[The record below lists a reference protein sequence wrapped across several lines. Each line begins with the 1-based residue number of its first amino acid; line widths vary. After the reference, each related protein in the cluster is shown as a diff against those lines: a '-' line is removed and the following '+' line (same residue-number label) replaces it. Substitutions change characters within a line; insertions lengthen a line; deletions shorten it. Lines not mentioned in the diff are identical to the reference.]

1 MFDLS
6 DFENNKFYDRINNI
20 ETDIKKTASLI
31 DSADDAIA
39 FLTKIINEINNLPIG
54 LKRKLIQLSL
64 ISIIASLPQNQIN
77 KVSEL
82 IKSKNFAGET
92 KQIIN
97 NVIDKVINIKPKVDV
112 STNQLSVSDDLINF
126 LKSEETFGGK
136 PDLKPYDIGDG
147 AYTIG
152 YGHAIFKDESRGDNG
167 GNYSF
172 LPKYKDINLK
182 TTRITPG
189 QAEILLRDDV
199 NIAAEGLNRILK
211 QWKGEG
217 LNIKLTQ
224 NQYDAIVSIIYN
236 YGINNLRTSK
246 FIQLVKRGRFNDAA
260 EEIKNISNNMFNKYP
275 GLKTRREREYNI
287 FKNNKYIKK

>member
-1 MFDLS
+1 M
-6 DFENNKFYDRINNI
+6 
-20 ETDIKKTASLI
+20 
-31 DSADDAIA
+31 
-39 FLTKIINEINNLPIG
+39 
-54 LKRKLIQLSL
+54 
-64 ISIIASLPQNQIN
+64 
-77 KVSEL
+77 
-82 IKSKNFAGET
+82 
-92 KQIIN
+92 
-97 NVIDKVINIKPKVDV
+97 
-112 STNQLSVSDDLINF
+112 
-126 LKSEETFGGK
+126 
-136 PDLKPYDIGDG
+136 
-147 AYTIG
+147 
-152 YGHAIFKDESRGDNG
+152 
-167 GNYSF
+167 
-172 LPKYKDINLK
+172 
-182 TTRITPG
+182 
-189 QAEILLRDDV
+189 RDDV